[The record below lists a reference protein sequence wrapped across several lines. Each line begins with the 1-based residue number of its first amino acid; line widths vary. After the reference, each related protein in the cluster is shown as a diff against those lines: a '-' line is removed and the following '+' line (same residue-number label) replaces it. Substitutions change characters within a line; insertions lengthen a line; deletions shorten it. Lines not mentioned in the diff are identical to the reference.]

1 VALRFAAPAQD
12 AAAGPALS
20 VDADKLSQ
28 AVINLLSNALK
39 FTPAG
44 GAVDV
49 RVEASP
55 AGAHIGVADTGPGI
69 EPDDLPRVFERLYR
83 SDSSRSRS
91 TGGAGIGLSIAKAI
105 VEAHGGTIAA
115 ASEPGRGAEFRISL
129 PTADYR
135 A

>member
-1 VALRFAAPAQD
+1 LAAPAPD
-12 AAAGPALS
+12 AGPVLS
-20 VDADKLSQ
+20 ADADRLSQ

-55 AGAHIGVADTGPGI
+55 AGAYIGVADTGVGI
-69 EPDDLPRVFERLYR
+69 EPDDLSRVFERLYR
-83 SDSSRSRS
+83 ADSSRSRS

-115 ASEPGRGAEFRISL
+115 ASEPGRGTEFRISL
-129 PTADYR
+129 PKK
-135 A
+135 